1 MPGPPEHCR
10 NLLPDLGVPR
20 QNAQQFGPQPHEI
33 RRQEDVGDRDAGV
46 RHELAGQFRG
56 QRQALVQPPG
66 NRDRCSRVAKINLL
80 TKCKQPFGARRRCV
94 QPDREPVQPP
104 SRHQEDQ
111 LAQRPPWGIQARC
124 VYRKIT
130 TRSRRDGAE
139 ASGVCGSGCGG
150 RQHSARSRKI
160 LSCFQRHR
168 YEASGG
174 VFCPSSASHTSPP
187 PLNFTLAPRN
197 AGRIVAPE

>member
-1 MPGPPEHCR
+1 
-10 NLLPDLGVPR
+10 
-20 QNAQQFGPQPHEI
+20 
-33 RRQEDVGDRDAGV
+33 
-46 RHELAGQFRG
+46 
-56 QRQALVQPPG
+56 
-66 NRDRCSRVAKINLL
+66 
-80 TKCKQPFGARRRCV
+80 V

-187 PLNFTLAPRN
+187 PLNFTVAPRN
-197 AGRIVAPE
+197 AGRIQRDQAGFLDPAASPGPQHRARLERRADGPAPATIIEC

>member
-1 MPGPPEHCR
+1 
-10 NLLPDLGVPR
+10 
-20 QNAQQFGPQPHEI
+20 
-33 RRQEDVGDRDAGV
+33 
-46 RHELAGQFRG
+46 
-56 QRQALVQPPG
+56 
-66 NRDRCSRVAKINLL
+66 
-80 TKCKQPFGARRRCV
+80 V

-187 PLNFTLAPRN
+187 PLNFTVAPRN
-197 AGRIVAPE
+197 AGRIVAPISRSRGGGGRGIRTFSPLTTNSSLSRKAMPLKGERKVS